1 MTYQKYKCYQTL
13 NLWCFAREQ
22 QMHVDNALKEQECRS
37 EFFSFKLP
45 GNCIPDRMTLICGKT
60 KRFSL
65 YTEGG
70 RNITVGTESDGTV
83 FVSVI
88 DRNRERATEWL

>member
-1 MTYQKYKCYQTL
+1 MK
-13 NLWCFAREQ
+13 LWCLKLHKK
-22 QMHVDNALKEQECRS
+22 QMHPDRALKEQIYCQA
-37 EFFSFKLP
+37 FFSFKLP
-45 GNCIPDRMTLICGKT
+45 GSSIPDRMILICGKT

-65 YTEGG
+65 YTKRR

-88 DRNRERATEWL
+88 DPNKQRATEWL